1 MTMKNKKAKQAK
13 KINKNPKN
21 KTFAESFMMG
31 ALQRAI
37 GSAAADAI
45 KPYVDSLIDAI
56 KSIL

>member
-1 MTMKNKKAKQAK
+1 MKNKKAKQVK
-13 KINKNPKN
+13 NINKNLKN

-37 GSAAADAI
+37 GSTVADVV